1 LGAAEAISRNA
12 ASRIWTAHR
21 AMFTAVRRSA
31 DVVGVARVWVLMSV
45 VLSLKQRETVS
56 RSGLVLTRR
65 TRNGRIDTRA
75 GIFSG
80 EFFGRGVD
88 PAVSRSTRTRRP
100 GSDPARDRFEQAH
113 RRRHAM
119 RFLLMTTDDGS
130 SAGNPPDEK
139 LMREMGQFIEEMTK
153 AGVLLAT
160 GGLDPNGIHI
170 KSSGGEVTVTDG
182 PFAEAKEAVVGFAL
196 IDVRS
201 REEAIELSKRFWSIV
216 GDGQGEIRQVFGP

>member
-1 LGAAEAISRNA
+1 
-12 ASRIWTAHR
+12 
-21 AMFTAVRRSA
+21 
-31 DVVGVARVWVLMSV
+31 
-45 VLSLKQRETVS
+45 
-56 RSGLVLTRR
+56 
-65 TRNGRIDTRA
+65 
-75 GIFSG
+75 
-80 EFFGRGVD
+80 
-88 PAVSRSTRTRRP
+88 
-100 GSDPARDRFEQAH
+100 
-113 RRRHAM
+113 M

-130 SAGNPPDEK
+130 SAGNPPPDEK

-216 GDGQGEIRQVFGP
+216 GDGEGEIRQVFGP